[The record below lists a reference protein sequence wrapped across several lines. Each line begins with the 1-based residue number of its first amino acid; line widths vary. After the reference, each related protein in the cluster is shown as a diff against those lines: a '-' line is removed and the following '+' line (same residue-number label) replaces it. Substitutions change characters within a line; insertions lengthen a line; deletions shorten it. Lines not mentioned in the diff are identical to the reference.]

1 MGFGSFFKRKKKNV
15 EDTANDVDDTI
26 TKGVQT
32 EDELYKA
39 NNSLSA
45 EKVEH
50 QNTNEGPSKADRIQT
65 NEVNRLEPE
74 VARTTQE
81 EVTLNIDSQLLS
93 RARSKGI
100 NISSILEDELKKRL
114 SGV

>member
-32 EDELYKA
+32 EDELYKS

-100 NISSILEDELKKRL
+100 NISSI

>member
-15 EDTANDVDDTI
+15 EDTSNDVEDTI
-26 TKGVQT
+26 AKGVQP

-65 NEVNRLEPE
+65 DEVNRLEPE
-74 VARTTQE
+74 VSRTTQ

>member
-15 EDTANDVDDTI
+15 EDTSNDVEDTI
-26 TKGVQT
+26 AKGVQP

-45 EKVEH
+45 EKAED

-65 NEVNRLEPE
+65 DEVNRLEPE
-74 VARTTQE
+74 VSRTTQE